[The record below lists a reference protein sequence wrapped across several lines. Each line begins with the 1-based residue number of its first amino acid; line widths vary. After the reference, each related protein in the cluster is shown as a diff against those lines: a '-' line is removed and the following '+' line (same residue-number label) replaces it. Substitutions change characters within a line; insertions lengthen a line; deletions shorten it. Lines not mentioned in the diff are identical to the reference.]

1 MNIYSY
7 ISKVNDAGCPYL
19 MKKDTFKVD
28 GRKLYRSPD
37 TVAEFIRDS
46 LGIQDC
52 AEEYLYSL
60 CMDTK
65 GHLIGCFEVTHGTV
79 NVSLISPREIFQK
92 ALMLGAVSIFLTHN
106 HPSGDPTPSD
116 VDLYS
121 TERVKQAG
129 EMIGVRLIDHLI
141 VTKNG
146 WISMKEESLLRE
158 EEEEK

>member
-7 ISKVNDAGCPYL
+7 ITKVNDSGCPYL
-19 MKKDTFKVD
+19 VKKETFKAD
-28 GRKLYRSPD
+28 GRKLYNSPD
-37 TVAEFIRDS
+37 IVVGFIRDS

-79 NVSLISPREIFQK
+79 NASLISPREIFQK
-92 ALMLGAVSIFLTHN
+92 ALMLGAVSIILTHN

-116 VDLYS
+116 IDLHS
-121 TERVKQAG
+121 TEQVKQAG
-129 EMIGVRLIDHLI
+129 EMIGVQLLDHLI
-141 VTKNG
+141 VAKDC
-146 WISMKEESLLRE
+146 WISMKETNLL
-158 EEEEK
+158 